1 MLLSYIHA
9 WLLSLSLPEHLQKTV
24 RLNLDKNIQNIA
36 KKTLLLEAD
45 AIRQVASYIDDEF
58 VNIVKHILTLK
69 GRLVVTGIGKSAII
83 ANKIVATMN
92 STGTPSL
99 FMHAADAIH
108 GDLGMIQQE
117 DAVICI
123 SKSGNT
129 PEIKV
134 LVPLLKR
141 TGAKLIGLVSN
152 LNSFLAQQSDFVLNA
167 TMGAE
172 ADPNNL
178 APTTSTTVHLA
189 LGDALAVSL
198 LEARGFT
205 SDDFARYH
213 PGGSLGKQLYLK
225 VDDIYPKNDLPKVL
239 QTDLVKAAILVV
251 SKNRLGAA
259 AVVDSKD
266 RLVGIFTDGDL
277 RRMLEK
283 HEDFKHLTVQEVM
296 TSSPKTVAKGEFAI
310 RAMNMMREADI
321 NQLIVMEDEVI
332 VGFIHLSDLL
342 NEGIV

>member
-1 MLLSYIHA
+1 
-9 WLLSLSLPEHLQKTV
+9 
-24 RLNLDKNIQNIA
+24 LNLTKNIQTTA
-36 KKTLLLEAD
+36 KRTLLQEAA
-45 AIRQVASYIDDEF
+45 AIQKVATYIDTEF
-58 VNIVKHILTLK
+58 EQIVELILSMK

-108 GDLGMIQQE
+108 GDLGMLQKE
-117 DAVICI
+117 DVVICI

-134 LVPLLKR
+134 VVPLLKR
-141 TGAKLIGLVSN
+141 TGAKLIALVSN
-152 LNSFLAQQSDFVLNA
+152 TNSFLGIQSDHILNA
-167 TMGAE
+167 TMDEE

-178 APTTSTTVHLA
+178 APTTSTTVHMA

-198 LEARGFT
+198 LAARGFT
-205 SDDFARYH
+205 SEDFARYH

-225 VDDIYPKNDLPKVL
+225 VDDIYPKNELPIIDQSQK
-239 QTDLVKAAILVV
+239 VKAAILVM
-251 SKNRLGAA
+251 SKSRLGAA
-259 AVVDSKD
+259 AVVDLEKK
-266 RLVGIFTDGDL
+266 LVGIFTDGDL

-283 HEDFKHLTVQEVM
+283 HDSFDHLSVGEVM
-296 TSSPKTVAKGEFAI
+296 SQKPVTIEKGDFAI
-310 RAMNMMREADI
+310 RALNIMREKDI
-321 NQLIVMEDEVI
+321 NQLIVMDNEAI
-332 VGFIHLSDLL
+332 VGFIHISDLL